1 MRRILLCPNLNRDK
15 DLLLTQKVH
24 QMLKNCEASV
34 VICPLFDEECG
45 IPAIAGYEFSTLENE
60 LKHADMVITF
70 GGDGTILRAA
80 RAAAASAAGG
90 AHKSVPILGVNMG
103 SKGFMAEIEKDD
115 IELIPK
121 AVCGDYE
128 FDRRMMLDVEL
139 VRNGEMIYSD
149 FALNDVVIAGH
160 TKVIDL
166 TLYGDGQK
174 ISHFSG
180 DGAIVATPT
189 GSTAYSMAAGGPI
202 VEPCA
207 DNIIMTPICAHVLAA
222 KCFVLASERLVTVE
236 LGAVKANPAY
246 LTVDGGGYLNLIS
259 GDIIN
264 VHKSLKETLLV
275 HLSNRSFYKKVSEKL
290 GEKF

>member
-1 MRRILLCPNLNRDK
+1 MRRVLLCPNLSRDK
-15 DLLLTQKVH
+15 DLLLTQQVSD
-24 QMLKNCEASV
+24 MLKTCDVYV
-34 VICPLFDEECG
+34 VVCPLFEEECSM
-45 IPAIAGYEFSTLENE
+45 PTCESLNMSLLEKE
-60 LKHADMVITF
+60 LDRADMIITF

-80 RAAAASAAGG
+80 RAAA
-90 AHKSVPILGVNMG
+90 HKSVPILGVNMG
-103 SKGFMAEIEKDD
+103 AKGFMAEIEMED

-128 FDRRMMLDVEL
+128 IDRRMMLDVDL
-139 VRNGEMIYSD
+139 LRDGKVIFSD
-149 FALNDVVIAGH
+149 FALNDVVIAGM

-166 TLYGDGQK
+166 TLYGDGQR

-180 DGAIVATPT
+180 DGAVISTPT

-202 VEPCA
+202 VEPCSH
-207 DNIIMTPICAHVLAA
+207 NILVTPICAHVLTA
-222 KCFVLASERLVTVE
+222 KAFVLASDRRVTVE

-264 VHKSLKETLLV
+264 VRKSLKETLLV